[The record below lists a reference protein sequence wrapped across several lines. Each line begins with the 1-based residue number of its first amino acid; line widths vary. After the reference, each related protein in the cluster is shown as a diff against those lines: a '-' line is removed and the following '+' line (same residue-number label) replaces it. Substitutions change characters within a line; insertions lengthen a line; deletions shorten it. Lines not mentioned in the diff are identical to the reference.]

1 MLRTR
6 SNPNTSA
13 ANLSPGPTQPFEP
26 DTPSA
31 HYDNRTHEEIDP
43 LADVPRRM
51 SLPNEG
57 LATRRGGKGMLLS
70 GLNRLQSLAKGEK
83 GKGKAQYRLGMFSY
97 FEVGYDADGKDYHIE
112 LGYW

>member
-13 ANLSPGPTQPFEP
+13 ANLSPGPTQPLEP

-83 GKGKAQYRLGMFSY
+83 GKGKAQYRLGMSFITLG
-97 FEVGYDADGKDYHIE
+97 EV
-112 LGYW
+112 